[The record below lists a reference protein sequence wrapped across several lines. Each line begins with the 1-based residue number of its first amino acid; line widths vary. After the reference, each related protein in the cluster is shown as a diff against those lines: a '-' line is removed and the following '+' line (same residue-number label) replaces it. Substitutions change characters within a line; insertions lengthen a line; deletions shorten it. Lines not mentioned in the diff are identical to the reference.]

1 MLGQLECITIEK
13 WIMSVEMQR
22 VKRLEYI
29 ELHRKLVIAYG
40 YAEKDGLSVQY
51 GPILLENTEC
61 IED

>member
-1 MLGQLECITIEK
+1 MKCREL
-13 WIMSVEMQR
+13 
-22 VKRLEYI
+22 KRLEYI